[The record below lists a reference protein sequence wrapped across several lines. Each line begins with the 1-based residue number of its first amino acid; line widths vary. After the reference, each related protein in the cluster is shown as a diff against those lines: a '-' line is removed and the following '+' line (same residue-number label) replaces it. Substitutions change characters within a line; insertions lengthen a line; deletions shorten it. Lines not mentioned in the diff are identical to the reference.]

1 MLLCLILICWAVA
14 LSVLGN
20 RAERRAEDLK
30 DGHPW
35 MSGGHMKQKLQAEQL
50 HGAAGGVGVAVVIV
64 IVYNLIAGVRP

>member
-14 LSVLGN
+14 LSLLAA
-20 RAERRAEDLK
+20 RAERRAKALK

-35 MSGGHMKQKLQAEQL
+35 SSGGYMKQKLAAEQM